1 MMNMESTNSATPLR
15 AWQSR
20 LQISDRKAAELLGI
34 SYGTYTGLIGS
45 RSKGAPPKPL
55 DTRTAYACAA
65 LEAGLQPHC
74 PDWADRRTVLA
85 MAALDAG
92 IKSI

>member
-1 MMNMESTNSATPLR
+1 MESTNSATPIR

-20 LQISDRKAAELLGI
+20 MQISDRKAADLLGI

-65 LEAGLQPHC
+65 LEAGLTPPC
-74 PDWADRRTVLA
+74 PEWADRRTVFAL
-85 MAALDAG
+85 AALEAA
-92 IKSI
+92 IKPI

>member
-1 MMNMESTNSATPLR
+1 MESENNTTSIR

-20 LQISDRKAAELLGI
+20 MQISDRKAADLLGI

-45 RSKGAPPKPL
+45 RSKVAAPKPL

-65 LEAGLQPHC
+65 LEAGLQPRC
-74 PDWADRRTVLA
+74 PEWADRRTVLA
-85 MAALDAG
+85 MAALEAR
-92 IKSI
+92 IESI